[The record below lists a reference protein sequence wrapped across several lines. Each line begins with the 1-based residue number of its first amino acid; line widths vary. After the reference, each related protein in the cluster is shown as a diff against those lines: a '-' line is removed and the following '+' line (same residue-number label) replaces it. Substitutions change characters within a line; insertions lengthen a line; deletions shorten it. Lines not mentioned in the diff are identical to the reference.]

1 MVISF
6 SPVFE
11 TEADLAALYQAP
23 TAGAVAK
30 EIGLIDKYCRRF
42 IELSPFLCIG
52 SLGANGRGDVSP
64 RGGEPGFVHVLDEK
78 HLALPDRPGN
88 NRLDTIRNFLHQP
101 NVGLLFFVP
110 GFDDMLRVNGTAWIT
125 TDASLMQRFYVNGR
139 PPLSVIVITVE
150 EAQLHCPKAVRR
162 SGLWDPAR
170 HVERRSFPTLGE
182 IMRDQLALKKE
193 LSAIED
199 FLARDALKLY

>member
-11 TEADLAALYQAP
+11 TEADLVALYQAP

-52 SLGANGRGDVSP
+52 SMGANGRGDVSP

-110 GFDDMLRVNGTAWIT
+110 GFDDMLRVNGTARVT
-125 TDASLMQRFYVNGR
+125 TDATLMQRFYVNGR

-170 HVERRSFPTLGE
+170 YVERRSFPTLGE

-199 FLARDALKLY
+199 FLAKDALKLY

>member
-6 SPVFE
+6 SPVLE
-11 TEADLAALYQAP
+11 TEADLAALYPAP

-52 SLGANGRGDVSP
+52 TMGANGRGDVSP

-110 GFDDMLRVNGTAWIT
+110 GFDDMLRVNGTARIT
-125 TDASLMQRFYVNGR
+125 TDATLMQRFYVNGR

-199 FLARDALKLY
+199 FLEKEALKLY